1 MYIFASMSSTTSTCT
16 QKGSALNHIQNHSVF
31 PESVHLKQKRLTQT
45 KRKILKKFTNAV
57 ELEFY
62 KITKLTF
69 VMIL

>member
-1 MYIFASMSSTTSTCT
+1 MYIFATMFSTTSTCT
-16 QKGSALNHIQNHSVF
+16 QKDSAMNHIQNHSVF
-31 PESVHLKQKRLTQT
+31 PESVHLIQK
-45 KRKILKKFTNAV
+45 KINSDKKKIFFKFTYAV